1 MAVPAARA
9 LPSGRMK
16 PRHLWLAVAAALGLW
31 WCRGTPP
38 RTALLVVHVKL
49 APGVHAAALTGHV
62 ADDQPLFERSP
73 LAIAADRG
81 LATIASGQGL
91 PDLNAWR
98 RLTLRGSARATAGA
112 LARLQARPDVVTA
125 FVAPRIEV
133 PAVESLEPPRAQAG
147 CPLRTPSYLERQG
160 YLGPAP
166 AGIDV
171 AAAWAHPGG
180 RGEAVR
186 FADIEHHW
194 HLKHEDLPGARAREL
209 RPPRRR
215 AFSSD
220 HGTAVLGEIA
230 AVDNGLGMTGIAPAV
245 EQIVVASVSERAP
258 AAAID
263 LAQAALRPGDVLLI
277 ELHGIGPRGRYLP
290 VEFWD
295 DIHDAIRL
303 ATARGVIVVEAA
315 GNGAEDLDHPDYR
328 GKLDRRRRDSGA
340 IMVGAGAPA
349 LPRFTDR
356 SRLDFSNH
364 GSRVDLQGWGS
375 MVATL
380 AYGDL
385 QRCETR
391 RTYTAAF
398 AGTSSASPIVAGA
411 AMLVQSIARTRGR
424 PLTPAALRDL
434 LVATGTPQ
442 TSGPH
447 GPATQHIGPR
457 PDLRRALAALDLP

>member
-1 MAVPAARA
+1 MT
-9 LPSGRMK
+9 GR
-16 PRHLWLAVAAALGLW
+16 RLWLAAVGIALGLW
-31 WCRGTPP
+31 WCRGTSAPSVE
-38 RTALLVVHVKL
+38 LVVHVKL
-49 APGVHAAALTGHV
+49 APGVHAASFTAV
-62 ADDQPLFERSP
+62 AVDDQPLFERSP
-73 LAIAADRG
+73 IAIAADRG

-98 RLTLRGSARATAGA
+98 RLTLRGSARATAAA

-133 PAVESLEPPRAQAG
+133 PAVEPLEPPRVSAG
-147 CPLRTPSYLERQG
+147 ACPLRTPSYLERQG

-166 AGIDV
+166 GGIDV
-171 AAAWAHPGG
+171 AAAWPHPGG

-194 HLKHEDLPGARAREL
+194 HLAHEDLPGARAREL

-220 HGTAVLGEIA
+220 HGSAVLGEIA

-245 EQIVVASVSERAP
+245 EQIIVASVSERAP

-315 GNGAEDLDHPDYR
+315 GNGAEDLDHPAYR
-328 GKLDRRRRDSGA
+328 GKLSRARDSGA

-457 PDLRRALAALDLP
+457 PDLRRALAALSLR